1 MILRSDRFT
10 LVRSWGSCL
19 LLPLSLPCFLHGQL
33 LTWNIF
39 LPYLFTLLIQ
49 PLSRGPKPPFSLDKT
64 ESFSLWARNS
74 FLCGPF
80 IFCITNTKCTIKC
93 IAILLP
99 SPLYK
104 KRAKLVPY
112 ERYPLCAFGSLFAQP
127 GDITR
132 NVCLGNAKKLAESG
146 IASTTGSEMWD
157 FSRHLMALHQALN
170 SPALTPAVSFLS
182 SSGSICTVFKMRS
195 I

>member
-1 MILRSDRFT
+1 MLPPILNTPPISHPFHLSRLSPCPT
-10 LVRSWGSCL
+10 LYESQSTGFKLPVSYSNSHWLFILNMVMYMFQHYAFNSS
-19 LLPLSLPCFLHGQL
+19 LPLVPPLCPQVCSLRLHL
-33 LTWNIF
+33 HSC
-39 LPYLFTLLIQ
+39 P
-49 PLSRGPKPPFSLDKT
+49 S
-64 ESFSLWARNS
+64 NS
-74 FLCGPF
+74 F
-80 IFCITNTKCTIKC
+80 IKC

-146 IASTTGSEMWD
+146 IASTTGSEM
-157 FSRHLMALHQALN
+157 
-170 SPALTPAVSFLS
+170 
-182 SSGSICTVFKMRS
+182 
-195 I
+195 